1 MENSFNEINESS
13 KATEENQF
21 DKIEELLKK
30 YELENIHIDFFE
42 KLSLLFIASLGII
55 TAVSWDQVLK
65 IIVERLFEEVSDVWM
80 KIIYALIV
88 TVLTVLVSIL
98 VNKIL
103 NKKKDSLN
111 QKNIVQL
118 IRSAIGRNSL
128 KSDHK

>member
-1 MENSFNEINESS
+1 MENSFKEINESS
-13 KATEENQF
+13 KATEENQL

>member
-1 MENSFNEINESS
+1 MENSFKEINESS
-13 KATEENQF
+13 KATEENQL

-30 YELENIHIDFFE
+30 YELENFHIDFFE